1 MAITAAETA
10 ARHIAPLEFWL
21 NRRTHMRKIG
31 LIAVAAALA
40 LVGIGGWME
49 WVTSS
54 SQARLAPAGDP
65 IDTMQIMTN
74 AKNLPQ
80 AEFVDYTFIY
90 N

>member
-1 MAITAAETA
+1 
-10 ARHIAPLEFWL
+10 
-21 NRRTHMRKIG
+21 MRKIG

-54 SQARLAPAGDP
+54 SQARLAPAGDR

-74 AKNLPQ
+74 AKNLPH